1 LSVLSSSPTAKIPL
15 KEYDLFK
22 YDSVDAIQW
31 RPGNKILLVA
41 HGWHDAWNGW
51 MRKTRDFGKCGI

>member
-1 LSVLSSSPTAKIPL
+1 M

-22 YDSVDAIQW
+22 YDNVDAIQW

-51 MRKTRDFGKCGI
+51 MRKTRDFGRNTKLSFG